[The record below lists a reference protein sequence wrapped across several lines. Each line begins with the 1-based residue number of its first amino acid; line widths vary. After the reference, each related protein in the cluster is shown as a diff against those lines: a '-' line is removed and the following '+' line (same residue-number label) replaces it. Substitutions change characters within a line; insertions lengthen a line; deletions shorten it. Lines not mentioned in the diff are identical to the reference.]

1 MYCWGTIGAEAETMT
16 AILDRVRSLAGW
28 VLGASEN
35 DSDPLVADEEL
46 DVISPDEG
54 RAILD
59 RVAQRH
65 LGMSGDEF
73 RQRWTAGEF
82 AGSRDPGVTRVAMLL
97 PLGR

>member
-1 MYCWGTIGAEAETMT
+1 MS
-16 AILDRVRSLAGW
+16 AILDRVRSLAAW
-28 VLGASEN
+28 MLGAREGDV
-35 DSDPLVADEEL
+35 DSSGDGSEL

-54 RAILD
+54 RAILN
-59 RVAQRH
+59 RVAQRN

-82 AGSRDPGVTRVAMLL
+82 TGSKDPRVTRVAMLL